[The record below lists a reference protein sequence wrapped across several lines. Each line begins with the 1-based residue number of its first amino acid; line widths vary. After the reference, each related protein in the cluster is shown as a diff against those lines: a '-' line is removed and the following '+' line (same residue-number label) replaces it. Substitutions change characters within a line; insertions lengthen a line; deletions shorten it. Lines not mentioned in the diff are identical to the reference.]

1 MSTPWK
7 PGEVIAWRGIYN
19 QRIWHALPVVVV
31 KDSPTELVLA
41 ILPGADGFLTEGYS
55 EGKQNGKRRWDFK
68 DKPWKLDRFIWHTNR
83 VLLLLEPQKY
93 YDIEY
98 FWDNESGEFKCFYVN
113 FQLPFQRTPCGID
126 ALDLE
131 LDIVVNPDFSWY
143 WKDEDDYQ
151 KTIESGLILKEWVQ
165 AIEGAKLEVLERLE
179 KRSYPF
185 DNSWLNWRP
194 DPGWPAPKLPAGR
207 DTV

>member
-1 MSTPWK
+1 MSTCWE
-7 PGEVIAWRGIYN
+7 PGQVIAWRGIYN
-19 QRIWHALPVVVV
+19 HQIWHALPVVVV
-31 KDSPTELVLA
+31 KDAPTELALA
-41 ILPGADGFLTEGYS
+41 ILPGAEGFLTEGYS

-68 DKPWKLDRFIWHTNR
+68 DKPWKLERFIWHTHR

-98 FWDNESGEFKCFYVN
+98 FWDDESDEFKCFYVN
-113 FQLPFQRTPCGID
+113 FQLPFQRNPCGID

-131 LDIVVNPDFSWY
+131 LDIVVNPDFSWH
-143 WKDEDDYQ
+143 WKDVDDYQ
-151 KTIESGLILKEWVQ
+151 KAIESGLILKEWVQ
-165 AIEGAKLEVLERLE
+165 AIEDAKLEVLERLK

-194 DPGWPAPKLPAGR
+194 NLGWPAPKLPAGW
-207 DTV
+207 DKV